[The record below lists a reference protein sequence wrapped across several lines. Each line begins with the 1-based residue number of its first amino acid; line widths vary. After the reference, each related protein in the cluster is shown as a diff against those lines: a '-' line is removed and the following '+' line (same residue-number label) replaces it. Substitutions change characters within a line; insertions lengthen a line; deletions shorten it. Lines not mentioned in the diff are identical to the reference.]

1 MEPFGASLMLLGVCF
16 GWASIWAWQTMQSKV
31 SKYAPP
37 STNGPLRN
45 LRAAFN
51 TSNRKRVFQEY
62 ARLFPESKQREFE
75 RVSTI
80 LAFVCFVAGSILLIA
95 FSLTR
100 G

>member
-16 GWASIWAWQTMQSKV
+16 GWASIWAWQSMQGRV

-37 STNGPLRN
+37 STHGPLRN
-45 LRAAFN
+45 LRAAFE
-51 TSNRKRVFQEY
+51 TANRKRVFQEY
-62 ARLFPESKQREFE
+62 ARLFPESKQREIE
-75 RVSTI
+75 RVARI
-80 LAFVCFVAGSILLIA
+80 LGIVCFVTGSILLIA